1 MKIQRHKTH
10 KLNGKDY
17 YKHVIVIPD
26 RILEKAGLKA
36 GDELQAQAEKGEIRL
51 RGK

>member
-1 MKIQRHKTH
+1 MVLKNHARDFNSKVF
-10 KLNGKDY
+10 D
-17 YKHVIVIPD
+17 
-26 RILEKAGLKA
+26 KAGLKA